1 MSIQNRNNVVSSEYL
16 RRGMRTPENRTY
28 FKNSARSNGI
38 KLSFDQ
44 SKSKLPYSTLSSP
57 PKRPSLCQT
66 RMETWQ
72 RWFLFSPNLHLKKI
86 ESIEIFIICFEN
98 IKNNSNINLDDGN
111 HIRIVWFCSNAVKTH
126 NVIFH

>member
-44 SKSKLPYSTLSSP
+44 SKSKLNRFEISKKYKNRGSSAYSSSEGR
-57 PKRPSLCQT
+57 KYYKNSRNFVN
-66 RMETWQ
+66 E
-72 RWFLFSPNLHLKKI
+72 NKK
-86 ESIEIFIICFEN
+86 N
-98 IKNNSNINLDDGN
+98 P
-111 HIRIVWFCSNAVKTH
+111 
-126 NVIFH
+126 